1 MVWKVTPLFASWL
14 ASPTNN
20 VLFTSGILSAS
31 STVLELGCGVSALV
45 GLATGPLVSRYVLSD
60 QSYVARFV
68 EQNIQQN
75 RKSPPPQ
82 QHLPSSS
89 SSRSSSSRKAKPS
102 PAGAGAAANTSNVVF
117 RPLDWELDTPT
128 RALAIPDVVVA
139 CDCIYNDALILPFVQ
154 TCVDACRLRS
164 SEDDTDAE
172 GRRPCVCVVAQQLRD
187 PEIFEGW
194 LKEFM
199 REGFRV
205 WRLAD
210 SELPEG
216 LRSSLGF
223 VVHVGILGESLESSP
238 GSTKG

>member
-14 ASPTNN
+14 ASPTTNI
-20 VLFTSGILSAS
+20 LFTSGVLSSA

-75 RKSPPPQ
+75 RKS
-82 QHLPSSS
+82 SSS
-89 SSRSSSSRKAKPS
+89 SSRSSSSRKSKSQP
-102 PAGAGAAANTSNVVF
+102 PAGGVAAAVTMVTTTSSNVVF
-117 RPLDWELDTPT
+117 HPLDWELDTPT
-128 RALAIPDVVVA
+128 RALAAPDVVVA
-139 CDCIYNDALILPFVQ
+139 CDCIYNDALIPPFVQ

-164 SEDDTDAE
+164 SQDDV
-172 GRRPCVCVVAQQLRD
+172 GPGGPPCVCVVAQQLRD
-187 PEIFEGW
+187 PEIFEDW

-199 REGFRV
+199 RKGFRV

-210 SELPEG
+210 RELPEG
-216 LRSSLGF
+216 LRSSSGF
-223 VVHVGILGESLESSP
+223 VVHIGILGESLESSP
-238 GSTKG
+238 GSGRG